1 MNLRGKIRECCEPLL
16 RHWHEA
22 RGSDRYSRMALHD
35 LDRKLER
42 HLDFDNGFFV
52 EAGAND
58 GLKQSNTYYFERFRA
73 WHGILVEAHPVL
85 AARCRRRRTNALVVQ
100 AALVGPGFPQP
111 TIPLIEAGLMS
122 AVPGAFDNAATM
134 ALHLDAARGFEQ
146 PVTGRSIDVPART
159 LSAVLDEAQ
168 APAEFDLLSLDVEG
182 YEPAVLRGLD
192 LARYRP
198 RFICVEV
205 RDRPQIDALLSG
217 AYAVAEVLYDGPV
230 WCDVLFRRCRS

>member
-1 MNLRGKIRECCEPLL
+1 MNLREKVRAGYEPLL
-16 RHWHEA
+16 RRWCEA
-22 RGSDRYSRMALHD
+22 RGSDRFSRPALHD

-42 HLDFDNGFFV
+42 HLDLDNGFFV

-58 GLKQSNTYYFERFRA
+58 GLKQSNTYYFERLRG
-73 WHGILVEAHPVL
+73 WRGILVEAHPVL

-100 AALVGPGFPQP
+100 AALVEPGFPGA

-122 AVPGAFDNAATM
+122 AVPGAFVDATAM
-134 ALHLDAARGFEQ
+134 AQHLDAARGFEQ
-146 PVTGRSIDVPART
+146 PVSGQVVIVPART
-159 LSAVLDEAQ
+159 LTAVLDEAR

-192 LARYRP
+192 FERYRP

-205 RDRPQIDALLSG
+205 RDRPQIDALLSA
-217 AYAVAEVLYDGPV
+217 AYSVVDVLYDGPV
-230 WCDVLFRRCRS
+230 CCDILFRRR